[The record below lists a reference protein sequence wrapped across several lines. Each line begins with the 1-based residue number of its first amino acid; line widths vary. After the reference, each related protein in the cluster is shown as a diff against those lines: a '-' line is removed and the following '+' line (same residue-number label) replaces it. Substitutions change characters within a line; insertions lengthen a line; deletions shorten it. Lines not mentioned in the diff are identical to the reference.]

1 MLFGAFGCKFV
12 DSDCRAMEVK
22 AKLNNLRI
30 SPRKVRLVAD
40 MIRGMDVEQAIYQLR
55 YINKKS
61 ASNVVKLLESA
72 IANAGNNHN
81 LDKDKLFVKYI
92 TVDED
97 VTMKRWRPRA
107 FGRAGAIRKRGAKIN
122 IVLDERKIL
131 KTNAPPLAEK
141 GKS

>member
-1 MLFGAFGCKFV
+1 
-12 DSDCRAMEVK
+12 MEVK

-61 ASNVVKLLESA
+61 AFNVIKLLESA
-72 IANAGNNHN
+72 ISNAGNNHN

-97 VTMKRWRPRA
+97 VTMKRWRSRA
-107 FGRAGAIRKRGAKIN
+107 FGRAGAIRKRGSKVN
-122 IVLDERKIL
+122 IVIAERQEM
-131 KTNAPPLAEK
+131 NK
-141 GKS
+141 GLGADIVK